1 MWSCELL
8 RYNRAAVH
16 VQLCTNEEKGGRGRQ
31 TPGSLFLSPSERTAK
46 AFFPPKLIVDKQNLS
61 IIFQLSK
68 VRLLWQQAQQGILD
82 VLVPSSTLQFLLAS
96 RPSWACPKPP
106 QLALLDMKEQRLYS
120 ELPQHVWVPLLRHPG
135 ARPARAC
142 NPILLVTHRLQALIT
157 TAVQYKLITAGS
169 ATIHQPATSQPSQ
182 HSWRFWD
189 EVISM
194 NLSLVVPPGGWPT
207 SWEIWF

>member
-1 MWSCELL
+1 MAAGSAGHSRRPCPQQHFAVPAGVSSQLGVPQTTSIGSFRHEGATALL
-8 RYNRAAVH
+8 RAPSAC
-16 VQLCTNEEKGGRGRQ
+16 LSAL
-31 TPGSLFLSPSERTAK
+31 TPSPRSSSCSC
-46 AFFPPKLIVDKQNLS
+46 L
-61 IIFQLSK
+61 
-68 VRLLWQQAQQGILD
+68 
-82 VLVPSSTLQFLLAS
+82 LVPATLFFWWL
-96 RPSWACPKPP
+96 
-106 QLALLDMKEQRLYS
+106 
-120 ELPQHVWVPLLRHPG
+120 PG
-135 ARPARAC
+135 A
-142 NPILLVTHRLQALIT
+142 HRLQALIT